1 MFALACNSALAWTA
15 TPFSSSQPQ
24 QLRLM
29 SRRVPLA
36 ASPRM
41 DGAPS
46 LRDQMKA
53 YLKSVEE
60 RGVELT
66 AEQKQMLAEFQDDD
80 ELLDQTGRADFM
92 KGAEVLSAEEFQ
104 AQQQQAAASAA
115 PAAAAAPPP
124 PAPMPAAAPSPAPL
138 AMGAVATATA
148 APPAAPAPVAAPAP
162 APAPVAAP
170 VVAAPVPVPVAAAA
184 VPVPPV
190 VDSPID
196 ATTARLW
203 MMQAGELDTAC
214 GLLQGYA
221 DGSLDANGA
230 RELRK
235 VLSSLICT
243 LAAAA

>member
-115 PAAAAAPPP
+115 PAAAAPPP

-162 APAPVAAP
+162 APAPV
-170 VVAAPVPVPVAAAA
+170 VAAP

>member
-115 PAAAAAPPP
+115 PAAAAPPP

-162 APAPVAAP
+162 APAPV
-170 VVAAPVPVPVAAAA
+170 VAAPVPVP

>member
-115 PAAAAAPPP
+115 PAAAAPPP

-162 APAPVAAP
+162 APAPV
-170 VVAAPVPVPVAAAA
+170 VAAPVPVPVP